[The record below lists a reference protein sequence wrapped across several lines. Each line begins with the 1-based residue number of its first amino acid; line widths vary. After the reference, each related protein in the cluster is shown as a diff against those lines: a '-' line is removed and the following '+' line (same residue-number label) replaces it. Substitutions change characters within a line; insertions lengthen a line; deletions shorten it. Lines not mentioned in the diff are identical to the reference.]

1 MVSSTVPWSRLF
13 TSWSAFSS
21 RFSMKSSWSRSWDR
35 WDLGPCGWTASLP
48 RTSPSSSSR
57 PLAVTPPDL
66 SSSASEPPGA
76 APNVARA
83 QAADPGRLPAV
94 GPRPDPQAL
103 QRASALGGALIEN
116 INRVIVGKY
125 DQVELAVVCLLA
137 RGHALIEDV
146 PGVGKTT
153 LAKAVAT
160 SIGGRF
166 ERIQFTP
173 DLLPSDVVGI
183 NMYDPESRGF
193 QFRPGPGFTN
203 VLLADEIN
211 RATPKTQSALLES
224 MEEQQ
229 VTLDGVTHP
238 LHAPFMVLAPQ
249 NPIEFAGTFPL
260 PEAHPDRFSL
270 RITLGYLST
279 AAEVEM
285 LNRFETAN
293 PLEDLDEVVAEDEI
307 REAQDAI
314 AGVHVADEVKQYIV
328 RLVGS
333 TREHP
338 DLNLGASP
346 RASIALLRL
355 SQARAAIDGRDYAS
369 PDDVKFLALP
379 ALAHRLVFKP
389 SAEMRGAGPENLLLK
404 LIDAEPVPQTGRAT
418 RG

>member
-1 MVSSTVPWSRLF
+1 V
-13 TSWSAFSS
+13 
-21 RFSMKSSWSRSWDR
+21 
-35 WDLGPCGWTASLP
+35 
-48 RTSPSSSSR
+48 
-57 PLAVTPPDL
+57 
-66 SSSASEPPGA
+66 

-83 QAADPGRLPAV
+83 QAADPGRVPAV
-94 GPRPDPQAL
+94 GPQPDLEAL

-116 INRVIVGKY
+116 INRVIVGKD

-183 NMYDPESRGF
+183 NMYDPDSRSF
-193 QFRPGPGFTN
+193 KFRPGPVFAN

-229 VTLDGVTHP
+229 VTLDGVTHSLP
-238 LHAPFMVLAPQ
+238 APFMVLATQ
-249 NPIEFAGTFPL
+249 NPVEFAGTFPL
-260 PEAHPDRFSL
+260 PEAQLDRFSL
-270 RITLGYLST
+270 RISLGYLST

-285 LNRFETAN
+285 LDRFEGAN
-293 PLEDLDEVVAEDEI
+293 PLDNLDEVAGADEI

-314 AGVHVADEVKQYIV
+314 AGVHVAAEVKQYIV
-328 RLVGS
+328 RLVGAS
-333 TREHP
+333 RDHP

-355 SQARAAIDGRDYAS
+355 SQARAAIDGRDYTT

-389 SAEMRGAGPENLLLK
+389 SAEMRGTGAESLLLK
-404 LIDAEPVPQTGRAT
+404 LIDAEPVPQSGRAP

>member
-1 MVSSTVPWSRLF
+1 
-13 TSWSAFSS
+13 
-21 RFSMKSSWSRSWDR
+21 
-35 WDLGPCGWTASLP
+35 
-48 RTSPSSSSR
+48 
-57 PLAVTPPDL
+57 
-66 SSSASEPPGA
+66 
-76 APNVARA
+76 VARI
-83 QAADPGRLPAV
+83 QATDTGPDRIGPARDPE
-94 GPRPDPQAL
+94 AL
-103 QRASALGGALIEN
+103 ERASAVGRVLIDN
-116 INRVIVGKY
+116 INRVIVGKD
-125 DQVELAVVCLLA
+125 DQVALVVVCLLA

-153 LAKAVAT
+153 LAKAVAK

-193 QFRPGPGFTN
+193 QFRPGPVFTN

-238 LHAPFMVLAPQ
+238 LHAPFMVLATQ

-260 PEAHPDRFSL
+260 PEAQLDRFSL
-270 RITLGYLST
+270 RISLGYLSA

-285 LNRFETAN
+285 LDRFEESN
-293 PLEDLDEVVAEDEI
+293 PLETLDEVAGEDEI
-307 REAQDAI
+307 RDAQDAI
-314 AGVHVADEVKQYIV
+314 ARVHVADEVKSYIV
-328 RLVGS
+328 RLVASSRG
-333 TREHP
+333 HP

-355 SQARAAIDGRDYAS
+355 SQAYAAIDGRDYAT
-369 PDDVKFLALP
+369 PDDVKVLAAPVLG
-379 ALAHRLVFKP
+379 HRLVFKP
-389 SAEMRGAGPENLLLK
+389 SAEMRGAGPDVLLRRLV
-404 LIDAEPVPQTGRAT
+404 DSEPVPQSGRVT
-418 RG
+418 PD